1 MINDEVGAFF
11 ESINGYSVEYK
22 RFEVFTKSTERQL
35 KWAKLFLTRQIF
47 RKHHIIKKIIL
58 NSLLSNLR
66 TEKNR
71 FDCHFMHCFDEL
83 EKRNGKMSIHV
94 FFSLS
99 LINAS
104 SIVSYRLYSPPS
116 YTSVISLLCGCFWL
130 NFPAFHI
137 AIHIEITICCRHFY
151 RYVSFSFSFF
161 WSDGVSLCVCASSS
175 SFSCCIIKTKRCICS
190 YL

>member
-1 MINDEVGAFF
+1 MKLAHFSKASTNIPLNISA
-11 ESINGYSVEYK
+11 SKYSQFTE
-22 RFEVFTKSTERQL
+22 TKSTERQL
-35 KWAKLFLTRQIF
+35 KWAKLFLTQQIF
-47 RKHHIIKKIIL
+47 RKHHIVKKIL

-71 FDCHFMHCFDEL
+71 FDCHFMHCFDEM

-151 RYVSFSFSFF
+151 RYVSFPFF
-161 WSDGVSLCVCASSS
+161 WSDGVSVSV
-175 SFSCCIIKTKRCICS
+175 
-190 YL
+190 